1 MHMKHLRACLLLLSG
16 LLSTVSLPAATIAA
30 NASEL
35 QYEGRTAPQAD
46 GSVAMGFPGITTHL
60 AFDGAR
66 LLVRTDASSANVYLD
81 VSVDGGAFKRVR
93 LPQGEGEALLF
104 EGAAGPH
111 TVELVKR
118 TEAWEG
124 FLRVREFEAPQGV
137 FLAPPS
143 LPERRLLFIGDSI
156 TAGYAADIGPEEA
169 ASGDKIRGSSGR
181 NTYGYVIAR
190 ELDAQVHLVAYGGRG
205 ILRDWQGIPTPYQRM
220 PELYERTL
228 PDDAASRWD
237 HSAYVPGAVVVCLGQ
252 NDFNTGIPD
261 QVEWVQGYVEFVRKI
276 ARDFPDAKIFLV
288 NSPMHGN
295 DGVPRRDALIGYLE
309 EVVKQAKLPQV
320 STITIPQ
327 RPGVPGDG
335 HPTAEEHRLMAAQIA
350 PLLKQALGW

>member
-104 EGAAGPH
+104 EARPGRIRGARQADG
-111 TVELVKR
+111 
-118 TEAWEG
+118 G
-124 FLRVREFEAPQGV
+124 MGV
-137 FLAPPS
+137 S
-143 LPERRLLFIGDSI
+143 S
-156 TAGYAADIGPEEA
+156 
-169 ASGDKIRGSSGR
+169 ASGSSRHRRACSSPPVLAGASPALRRRFDHGGLRCGHRPGGSCLGR
-181 NTYGYVIAR
+181 QDSRLERSQHLRLRHRT